1 MLKKHPKRTHTYL
14 HKSSCYFC
22 SVSIGDQCSEH
33 KNSAMTSPA
42 QALLRLKSSDER
54 DFEPAKPAM
63 EDQSSS
69 RKVSESSADSDPDK
83 APEGSLAPTK
93 PLRPLSAYHVFF
105 QLEREYILQSMAGDD
120 AETNLQEH
128 KVLLTNA
135 PKRYASTK
143 VFPDW
148 HARPGKRQRRKH
160 RKSHG
165 QIGFQELSRT
175 ISQRWAEIDKT
186 DPDVKSFVQNIANIE
201 LEEYQQDMKTYK
213 ELTKHLPQE
222 SKKAGKTLKSK
233 AKSKKKPATSESRL
247 SPSLVS
253 QEDGKVSEG
262 SNQVAAAAMLL
273 MQVSVDKCHVCKK
286 EGDLIACELCSK
298 LFHAACLD
306 LGEDENPVQWHCSSC
321 SQKSH
326 YSPKRRKGK

>member
-1 MLKKHPKRTHTYL
+1 MSVTGEVSA
-14 HKSSCYFC
+14 KS
-22 SVSIGDQCSEH
+22 V
-33 KNSAMTSPA
+33 MTSPV
-42 QALLRLKSSDER
+42 QALLRLKSGDET
-54 DFEPAKPAM
+54 DFEPAKPTIQN
-63 EDQSSS
+63 QSSS
-69 RKVSESSADSDPDK
+69 RKVSESSADSAPDD
-83 APEGSLAPTK
+83 SLAPTK

-105 QLEREYILQSMAGDD
+105 QLEREYILQSMSSDA
-120 AETNLQEH
+120 AETDLQEH
-128 KVLLTNA
+128 KILLKNA
-135 PKRYASTK
+135 PKRYASVK

-201 LEEYQQDMKTYK
+201 LEEYKQDMKTYK
-213 ELTKHLPQE
+213 EQMPHE
-222 SKKAGKTLKSK
+222 SKKAGKTSK
-233 AKSKKKPATSESRL
+233 PKTKPATTQTRL

-253 QEDGKVSEG
+253 QDGKVPEG
-262 SNQVAAAAMLL
+262 KNQVAAAAMLL

-306 LGEDENPVQWHCSSC
+306 LSEDEIPVKWQCSSC
-321 SQKSH
+321 SEKSRT
-326 YSPKRRKGK
+326 SPKRRKG